1 MNLNNR
7 KYSRKFNG
15 WTNYE
20 TWCTNLWMSETGDYY
35 PEIAQ
40 TAWDQANEDSDYPGQ
55 TREQCATSD
64 LSNSLKAEMEDQ
76 AEQWMGDQ
84 CSMFADM
91 LNSSLASVNWYE
103 LAEHLIEEVEKKRLP

>member
-1 MNLNNR
+1 
-7 KYSRKFNG
+7 
-15 WTNYE
+15 
-20 TWCTNLWMSETGDYY
+20 MSETGDYY

-76 AEQWMGDQ
+76 AEQAFPSTFNIYVGL
-84 CSMFADM
+84 FADM

-103 LAEHLIEEVEKKRLP
+103 LAEHLIEGVEKKRLP